1 MLSIELEGQDTV
13 DSESDEQVFNIGI
26 RAFNFINTF
35 LTDDEIDEFTTIFS
49 KPTLKSPAKVLN
61 NITILEFNLEKIINH
76 LFLKKDVLDEIKIS
90 DLKKIKNSLEQL
102 FSIRKIFSTAIE
114 QLLLDYQKNRSF
126 IKTDDSKLKTYF
138 DVMLNRFNE
147 RKTKRLII

>member
-76 LFLKKDVLDEIKIS
+76 LFLIFLKKRCFRRDKNFRFKKDQK
-90 DLKKIKNSLEQL
+90 
-102 FSIRKIFSTAIE
+102 FS
-114 QLLLDYQKNRSF
+114 
-126 IKTDDSKLKTYF
+126 
-138 DVMLNRFNE
+138 
-147 RKTKRLII
+147 

>member
-1 MLSIELEGQDTV
+1 MSWKGQDTV

-76 LFLKKDVLDEIKIS
+76 LFLIFLKKRCFRRDKNFRFKKDQKFSWTIILYKENFFNSYKTAFIRLS
-90 DLKKIKNSLEQL
+90 KK
-102 FSIRKIFSTAIE
+102 
-114 QLLLDYQKNRSF
+114 
-126 IKTDDSKLKTYF
+126 
-138 DVMLNRFNE
+138 
-147 RKTKRLII
+147 